1 MFLFG
6 IKFIQT
12 LWGGFLLMKIAA
24 QNSCYIFYFLL
35 ENRIKIFWDV
45 LYLEVIVNSNSWEII
60 PFWRV
65 SRSVY
70 FSLKLLIDCISE
82 KLDLFLRFSL
92 YPLFTGTHFFWCYI
106 LGTFFCGL
114 SDKDKNCMAIMAHI
128 CFKVVSKN

>member
-12 LWGGFLLMKIAA
+12 LWGSFLLMKIAA

-65 SRSVY
+65 SRSVC
-70 FSLKLLIDCISE
+70 FSLKIIN
-82 KLDLFLRFSL
+82 RL
-92 YPLFTGTHFFWCYI
+92 YQWKIGFI
-106 LGTFFCGL
+106 
-114 SDKDKNCMAIMAHI
+114 
-128 CFKVVSKN
+128 FKVFLVSFVYWDSFFLVLYSRNIFLWLIWQRQKLHGYNSPHLF

>member
-12 LWGGFLLMKIAA
+12 LWGSFLLMKIAA

-70 FSLKLLIDCISE
+70 FSLKIIS
-82 KLDLFLRFSL
+82 RL
-92 YPLFTGTHFFWCYI
+92 YQWKIGFI
-106 LGTFFCGL
+106 
-114 SDKDKNCMAIMAHI
+114 
-128 CFKVVSKN
+128 FKVFLVSFVHWDSFFLVLYSRNIFLWLSWQRQKLNGYNGPHLF

>member
-12 LWGGFLLMKIAA
+12 LWGSFLLMKIAA

-70 FSLKLLIDCISE
+70 FSLKIIN
-82 KLDLFLRFSL
+82 RL
-92 YPLFTGTHFFWCYI
+92 YQWKIGFI
-106 LGTFFCGL
+106 
-114 SDKDKNCMAIMAHI
+114 
-128 CFKVVSKN
+128 FKVFLVSFVYWDSFFLVLYSINISLWLIWQRQKLHGYNGPHLF

>member
-35 ENRIKIFWDV
+35 ENRIKMFWDV

-70 FSLKLLIDCISE
+70 FSLKIIN
-82 KLDLFLRFSL
+82 RL
-92 YPLFTGTHFFWCYI
+92 YQWKTGFI
-106 LGTFFCGL
+106 
-114 SDKDKNCMAIMAHI
+114 
-128 CFKVVSKN
+128 FKVFLVSFVYWDSFFLVLYSRNIFLWLIWQRQKLHGYNGQHLF

>member
-12 LWGGFLLMKIAA
+12 LWGSFLLMKIAA

-45 LYLEVIVNSNSWEII
+45 LYLEVIVNSNSLEII

-70 FSLKLLIDCISE
+70 FSLKIIN
-82 KLDLFLRFSL
+82 RL
-92 YPLFTGTHFFWCYI
+92 YQWKIGFI
-106 LGTFFCGL
+106 
-114 SDKDKNCMAIMAHI
+114 
-128 CFKVVSKN
+128 FKVFLVSFVYWDSFFLVLYSRNIFLWLIWQRQKLHGYNGQHLF

>member
-35 ENRIKIFWDV
+35 ENCIKIFWDV

-70 FSLKLLIDCISE
+70 FSLKIIN
-82 KLDLFLRFSL
+82 RL
-92 YPLFTGTHFFWCYI
+92 YQWKTGFI
-106 LGTFFCGL
+106 
-114 SDKDKNCMAIMAHI
+114 
-128 CFKVVSKN
+128 FKVFLVSFVYWDSFFLVLYSRNIFLWLIWQRQKLYGYNGPHLF

>member
-45 LYLEVIVNSNSWEII
+45 LYLEVIVNSNSWKII

-70 FSLKLLIDCISE
+70 FSLKIIN
-82 KLDLFLRFSL
+82 RL
-92 YPLFTGTHFFWCYI
+92 YQWKTGFI
-106 LGTFFCGL
+106 
-114 SDKDKNCMAIMAHI
+114 
-128 CFKVVSKN
+128 FKVFLVSFVYWDSFFLVLYSRNIFLWLIWQRQKLHGYNGQHLF

>member
-1 MFLFG
+1 MFRFG

-12 LWGGFLLMKIAA
+12 FWGSFLLMKIAA

-45 LYLEVIVNSNSWEII
+45 LYLEVIVNCNSWEII

-70 FSLKLLIDCISE
+70 FSLKIIN
-82 KLDLFLRFSL
+82 RL
-92 YPLFTGTHFFWCYI
+92 YQWKTGFI
-106 LGTFFCGL
+106 
-114 SDKDKNCMAIMAHI
+114 
-128 CFKVVSKN
+128 FKVFLVSFVYWDSFFLVLYSRNIFLWLIWQRQKLHGYNSPHLF

>member
-70 FSLKLLIDCISE
+70 FSLKIIN
-82 KLDLFLRFSL
+82 RL
-92 YPLFTGTHFFWCYI
+92 YQWKTGFI
-106 LGTFFCGL
+106 
-114 SDKDKNCMAIMAHI
+114 
-128 CFKVVSKN
+128 FKVFLVSFVYWDSFFLVLYSRNIFLWLSWQRQKLNGYNGPHLF